1 MTLTKE
7 DYHRIGREH
16 YSEGGGKVPAANTWQ
31 HKAFMEGYNEARDAY
46 KQSMIADQAVREHI
60 HCLRREI
67 NSSKIMPMKRHQRI
81 AKKINTLLEYYFG
94 KAVQ

>member
-46 KQSMIADQAVREHI
+46 KQSMIADQAVCEHI

-67 NSSKIMPMKRHQRI
+67 SSNKIMPKKRRQRI
-81 AKKINTLLEYYFG
+81 VKKINTLLEYHLG
-94 KAVQ
+94 EAVQ